1 MSLFFR
7 LPAFSLAGGRHG
19 QGSNDDA
26 AYAHVW
32 RYDVDYNTGIAT
44 PQRVTPTRMD
54 DPMRCMALTVTVV
67 RCCALQQFLL
77 LPAYR
82 YATVTRGWW

>member
-1 MSLFFR
+1 MSLVFR
-7 LPAFSLAGGRHG
+7 LPAFSPAGEYHG
-19 QGSNDDA
+19 QESNDA
-26 AYAHVW
+26 ACAHVW

-67 RCCALQQFLL
+67 RFCALQQFLL

-82 YATVTRGWW
+82 YTTVMRGWW